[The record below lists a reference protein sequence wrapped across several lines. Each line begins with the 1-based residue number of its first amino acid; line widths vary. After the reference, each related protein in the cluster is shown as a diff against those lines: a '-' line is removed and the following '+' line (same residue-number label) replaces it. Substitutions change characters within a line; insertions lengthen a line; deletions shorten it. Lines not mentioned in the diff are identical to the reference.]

1 MFRNGH
7 KDLGGRVIVEM
18 WEVGMIS
25 RGKNIDQD
33 RGSKTEVLGDVACL

>member
-25 RGKNIDQD
+25 RGKNVDQD
-33 RGSKTEVLGDVACL
+33 RGSKIELKGAIEFK

>member
-1 MFRNGH
+1 M
-7 KDLGGRVIVEM
+7 IVEM

-33 RGSKTEVLGDVACL
+33 RGSKTEVLGDMACL

>member
-7 KDLGGRVIVEM
+7 KDLGDRVIVEM

-25 RGKNIDQD
+25 RGKNTDQD
-33 RGSKTEVLGDVACL
+33 GGSKIEVLGDMACL